1 VSDAVPRFSAT
12 LLDHARNPRNGGELE
27 SPDAVGKASLGG
39 RAPYTTIYLKVA
51 DDIVLQASFQT
62 FGCGVSIACASVL
75 TETVK
80 GLTLEQC
87 RGINE
92 QSIVEQLDGVPP
104 DKQFCAAL
112 VLDALRDAL
121 EQIQTSS

>member
-1 VSDAVPRFSAT
+1 
-12 LLDHARNPRNGGELE
+12 
-27 SPDAVGKASLGG
+27 
-39 RAPYTTIYLKVA
+39 
-51 DDIVLQASFQT
+51 
-62 FGCGVSIACASVL
+62 
-75 TETVK
+75 VK